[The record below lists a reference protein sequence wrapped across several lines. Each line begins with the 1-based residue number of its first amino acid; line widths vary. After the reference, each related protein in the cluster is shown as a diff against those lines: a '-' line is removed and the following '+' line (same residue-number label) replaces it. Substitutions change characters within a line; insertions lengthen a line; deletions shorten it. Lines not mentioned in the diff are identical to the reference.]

1 MHIWIY
7 VYIKAEMGTKEGRK
21 VKVDLVGELSTGDDG
36 GRRSF
41 LLLLAVGQRRS

>member
-1 MHIWIY
+1 MDICIY
-7 VYIKAEMGTKEGRK
+7 KSRNGKEGRK

-41 LLLLAVGQRRS
+41 LLLAVGQRRS